1 MFREIRRSERITEAD
16 ERQTERNRLL
26 AELLDCRI
34 GSERYNQIKAVL
46 DNMDEAT
53 KPSTFNPDARV

>member
-16 ERQTERNRLL
+16 ERQTERSRLL
-26 AELLDCRI
+26 AELFGCRI

-46 DNMDEAT
+46 DNMDKAT

>member
-26 AELLDCRI
+26 AELFDCRI

-46 DNMDEAT
+46 DNMDKAT
-53 KPSTFNPDARV
+53 KPNTFNPDARV

>member
-26 AELLDCRI
+26 AELFDYRI

-46 DNMDEAT
+46 DNMDKAA